1 MTSSLKKLINAI
13 DRNNLNIVYQI
24 DNRSLSEMH
33 YEYEHAGLERSNPKQ
48 SEQHS
53 IKGMDIRSAL
63 DRSGFGSNRN
73 L

>member
-1 MTSSLKKLINAI
+1 
-13 DRNNLNIVYQI
+13 
-24 DNRSLSEMH
+24 MH
-33 YEYEHAGLERSNPKQ
+33 YEYEHAGLERSNAKQ